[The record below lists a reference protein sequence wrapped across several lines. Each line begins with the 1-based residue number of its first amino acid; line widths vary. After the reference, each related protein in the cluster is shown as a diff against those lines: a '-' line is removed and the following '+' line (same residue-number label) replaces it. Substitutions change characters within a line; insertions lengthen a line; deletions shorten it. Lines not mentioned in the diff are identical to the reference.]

1 MTPLTFHSHRRA
13 HGSQRKVAAQLGI
26 GFRTLQ
32 RIEGGKLGDPIPNK
46 YERLILSLLDEA
58 NPHVSGKKGI

>member
-1 MTPLTFHSHRRA
+1 LTPLAFTTLRKAF
-13 HGSQRKVAAQLGI
+13 GSQRSVSARLGI
-26 GFRTLQ
+26 GYRTIQ
-32 RIEGGKLGDPIPNK
+32 RVEMGQRGDPIPNK